1 MAVAPYTILVYNN
14 GMKKD
19 AKQTSI
25 RLTSEAKELIERL
38 SQKLGINQT
47 SVIEMAIRVLAEK
60 EKVR

>member
-1 MAVAPYTILVYNN
+1 
-14 GMKKD
+14 MKKE

-25 RLTSEAKELIERL
+25 RLTPEAKELIERL
-38 SQKLGINQT
+38 SKKLGINHT